1 MLTALQDP
9 LRLCSVVIW
18 WTLIAWTRW
27 RARVSALHHH
37 HTGAWYHACPLPGPH
52 MSKVTL
58 SSHTHAFVMARFPV
72 SISFR
77 ARQRA
82 PAQVTGR
89 ERPFPWCAG
98 EGKLFFFFYYW
109 LAVVKCRV
117 WFASVAKLVGAVAR
131 VWLFC
136 TVLGWKGKKEGMAF
150 SRDLMLAA
158 L

>member
-1 MLTALQDP
+1 MLSGHLMDSNCLNQMARKSLIPSSPSHRCLVPSLSSAWTP
-9 LRLCSVVIW
+9 HVKGHTKFPYTRLCNGSFPSQHQFQSE
-18 WTLIAWTRW
+18 TKST
-27 RARVSALHHH
+27 S
-37 HTGAWYHACPLPGPH
+37 PGH
-52 MSKVTL
+52 
-58 SSHTHAFVMARFPV
+58 
-72 SISFR
+72 
-77 ARQRA
+77 
-82 PAQVTGR
+82 
-89 ERPFPWCAG
+89 WAG
-98 EGKLFFFFYYW
+98 ETIPMMCGGGKAFFLFYYW